1 MPDAHIKYIVTGGTD
16 KMPRT
21 RQKSTPARR
30 HTRRSFLKYGTALGS
45 IALAAP
51 MVIRTASAE
60 EKELNWL
67 TYSGHSAD
75 EVVGP
80 FKEATGITIRAKEYA
95 DGEKMLALI
104 HGSPPG
110 TFDLVTS
117 DAPYVELLAEAG
129 LLQEMNPGDYDM
141 DSFFPEFRNWE
152 QHWFDGKL
160 MALMTSWGYN
170 GLAYNPEKLSA
181 EEVSSYDVMW
191 SDAVKGKLG
200 MRDWYLPVMGCISAD
215 MGHKDPYNID
225 DSQFEALKE
234 HMFSLKPNVAG
245 FWNFAGV
252 FDSLANGGAY
262 VIPGCGDW
270 MTGLLQRANHNIESA
285 VPKEGAIM
293 WTESVSII
301 NETPRLEAAKE
312 LVRYLTGVEGQLRL
326 MTKSSY
332 MANGPSEDAWNR
344 LIEVNPEEAK
354 MLHMTEQDDNIMAML
369 RAGRII
375 PRRLPKK
382 QSMESWQEAYT
393 QFQNL

>member
-1 MPDAHIKYIVTGGTD
+1 MID
-16 KMPRT
+16 KQAKPKLIGI
-21 RQKSTPARR
+21 Q
-30 HTRRSFLKYGTALGS
+30 TRRSFLQRSAALGS
-45 IALAAP
+45 LSLAAP
-51 MVIRTASAE
+51 MIMRKASAE
-60 EKELNWL
+60 EKVLNWL

-80 FKEATGITIRAKEYA
+80 FVKDTGIQIRAKEYA

-117 DAPYVELLAEAG
+117 DAPYVELLVKSN
-129 LLQEMNPGDYDM
+129 LLQEMNPADYNM
-141 DSFFPEFRNWE
+141 NSFFSEFRQWS

-160 MALMTSWGYN
+160 MALLTSWGYN
-170 GLAYNPEKLSA
+170 GLAYNTAKLSA
-181 EEVSSYDVMW
+181 DAVSSYDVMW
-191 SDAVKGKLG
+191 SDTVKGKLG
-200 MRDWYLPVMGCISAD
+200 MRDWYLPVMGCISAA
-215 MGHKDPYNID
+215 MGNKDPYDID
-225 DSQFEALKE
+225 DSQFEALKK

-245 FWNFAGV
+245 FWDFGGV

-270 MTGLLQRANHNIESA
+270 ITGLLQRANHPIASA

-301 NETPRLEAAKE
+301 RDTPRLDDAKK
-312 LVRYLTGVEGQLRL
+312 LVNYLTGVEGQMRL

-332 MANGPSEDAWNR
+332 MANGPSEEAWKQ
-344 LIEVNPEEAK
+344 LVETKPAEAE
-354 MLHMTEQDDNIMAML
+354 MLHMTSKTDNIMATL

-375 PRRLPKK
+375 PRRLPKN

-393 QFQNL
+393 EFQNL